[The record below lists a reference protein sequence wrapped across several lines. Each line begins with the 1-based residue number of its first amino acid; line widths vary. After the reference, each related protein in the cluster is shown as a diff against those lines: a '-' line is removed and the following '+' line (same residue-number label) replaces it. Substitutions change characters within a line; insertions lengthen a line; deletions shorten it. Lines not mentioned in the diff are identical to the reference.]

1 MSSTAQT
8 ATTARDPKSVALALV
23 QLTKP
28 GITRMVLI
36 TTAAGAVVTPVS
48 LHLPKLLVALFG
60 TALVVG
66 SANALNM
73 YLERDVDG
81 AMERT
86 AGRPLPSGRLAPETA
101 LWFGIALGVVGLFLL
116 TFLVNLATGIL
127 GAVAL
132 VSYALVYTPL
142 KRVTPYALHV
152 GTIPG
157 AIPPLI
163 GWAAVTGSLSLGAL
177 PLFAILL
184 VWQLPHFLAISLFR
198 QADYERAGL
207 CVYSSVYGEA
217 ATRRAIVSYS
227 ILLAAVSVAPPLLGV
242 GGLWYTVFA
251 AILGASFVTVALLG
265 LRGNAGVRWART
277 VFYAS
282 LPYLVLIS
290 GALVV
295 AAL

>member
-60 TALVVG
+60 TTLVVG

-101 LWFGIALGVVGLFLL
+101 LWFGIALGVVVLFLL